1 MLRTDSLGFWNKE
14 VVFLSL
20 GYEILR
26 VAVVKEVKEVF
37 WLVPVFETFL
47 RRFETI
53 VGGRERGEKK
63 GLGRRADVH
72 GFTM

>member
-1 MLRTDSLGFWNKE
+1 MK
-14 VVFLSL
+14 
-20 GYEILR
+20 ILR
-26 VAVVKEVKEVF
+26 VAVVKEVI

-47 RRFETI
+47 RRFEAI

>member
-1 MLRTDSLGFWNKE
+1 MLRTDSLFLEFWNKE

-26 VAVVKEVKEVF
+26 VAVVKEVI

-53 VGGRERGEKK
+53 VGGRERGDKK

>member
-1 MLRTDSLGFWNKE
+1 M
-14 VVFLSL
+14 SL

-26 VAVVKEVKEVF
+26 VAVVKEVI